1 MTKHRLKVRKL
12 FAPNLLF
19 QQGSN
24 CLFRKEGLA
33 AKSSRRRRVNVK
45 ALKRK
50 WDRRGRRTDRRQGA
64 LDLLVDDGKRKEDR
78 TRERRGR
85 RERREIKII
94 CILLP
99 IRTEFNVTSRGGVGI
114 CNSFLVDLLCRHHP
128 KLVLCLV
135 AET

>member
-1 MTKHRLKVRKL
+1 M
-12 FAPNLLF
+12 
-19 QQGSN
+19 
-24 CLFRKEGLA
+24 
-33 AKSSRRRRVNVK
+33 NVK

-50 WDRRGRRTDRRQGA
+50 WDRTGEGGGGTAGEA
-64 LDLLVDDGKRKEDR
+64 AAAAAAAELDLLVDEKRKEDR

-99 IRTEFNVTSRGGVGI
+99 FRTEFNVTSRGGVGI

-135 AET
+135 EET

>member
-1 MTKHRLKVRKL
+1 MGQEER
-12 FAPNLLF
+12 AEE
-19 QQGSN
+19 
-24 CLFRKEGLA
+24 EGQPA
-33 AKSSRRRRVNVK
+33 RQRRRR
-45 ALKRK
+45 RE
-50 WDRRGRRTDRRQGA
+50 
-64 LDLLVDDGKRKEDR
+64 LDLLVDEKRKEDR

-135 AET
+135 EET